1 MKDFINKLYKNHS
14 LIYKGLLFI
23 STTFLIVY
31 LFPKSGK
38 FKYDFEKGKPWQSEN
53 LQAPFDF
60 AIKKTDAEITSEKK
74 ELVDNSVLYF
84 DIDSA
89 IVNKVRASF
98 VTEFKN
104 VFSDSIPKRTTDTLY
119 KVGESIISELY
130 AFGVLSENYNFS
142 KDKTIAI
149 LDGREKKQ
157 DGYFSNLIKQD
168 ELSSVIDKILVK
180 NNLAKYKE
188 NFIALFFDIV
198 EPNIIFNKS
207 FTDKVLQDEFA
218 KISYTRGSVAKET
231 LIVSKGEVIEGDKYQ
246 ILKSLQSE
254 YESQVWN
261 EANYN
266 WVLFAYTLLVALAL
280 LMLLLFLRKYRV
292 SVFENNTK
300 VTFIFFNI
308 SLMIFITT
316 LVVNYDSKY
325 IYIVPICILPLVF
338 KAFFDARLGLFA
350 HVLTVL
356 LLGFVVPNSYEY
368 MFLQIIAGI
377 VTILTVSEL
386 YKRANLFISVGQIT
400 LIYIIAYFA
409 FFVIHEGSVETL
421 KWETFIW
428 FVLCGLATLFVQPL
442 IYAYEKLFGLVSDVS
457 LLELSDT
464 NSKLLKELS
473 NKAPGTFH
481 HSLNVA
487 NLAEASAN
495 EIGANS
501 MLVRVGALYHDIG
514 KMKSPTYYTENQ
526 STGINPHDEL
536 SSKESAR
543 IITDHVINGIEIAR
557 KNNLPDRV
565 IDFIRTHHGTSVV
578 YYFYMQE
585 KRDYPETEVDK
596 LDFSYPGPKPFSKET
611 AILMM
616 CDSIE
621 AASKS
626 LKEPTSTK
634 IEAFVENII
643 NKQIEEG
650 QFLNANITFKEIQS
664 IKKVLK
670 HKLAN
675 IYHLRIEYPE

>member
-1 MKDFINKLYKNHS
+1 MKDFINLLYRNHS
-14 LIYKGLLFI
+14 LGYKLLLFL

-38 FKYDFEKGKPWQSEN
+38 FKYNFEKGKPWQSES

-60 AIKKTDAEITSEKK
+60 AIKKTDLEINSEKQAIK
-74 ELVDNSVLYF
+74 DNANLYF
-84 DIDSA
+84 DLDD
-89 IVNKVRASF
+89 KVYNR
-98 VTEFKN
+98 VVENYRTEFQN
-104 VFSDSIPKRTTDTLY
+104 TFPDTLDIATSALLY
-119 KVGESIISELY
+119 KHGEQIIDRLY
-130 AFGVLSENYNFS
+130 TKGILGDEYSFS
-142 KDKTIAI
+142 GGRQIII
-149 LDGREKKQ
+149 LNNRIEKEQ
-157 DGYFSNLIKQD
+157 TQFSQLIKQS
-168 ELSSVIDKILVK
+168 ELTSIIDNSLQDDVFKAFKTDFVS
-180 NNLAKYKE
+180 
-188 NFIALFFDIV
+188 LFYDII
-198 EPNIIFNKS
+198 EPNITFNKA
-207 FTDKVLQDEFA
+207 FTDRVIQSELD
-218 KISYTRGSVAKET
+218 KIAYTRGSIERET
-231 LIVSKGEVIEGDKYQ
+231 LIISKGEVVEGDKFQ
-246 ILKSLQSE
+246 ILKSLEAE
-254 YESQVWN
+254 YESQVWTDS
-261 EANYN
+261 NYY
-266 WVLFAYTLLVALAL
+266 WVICAYTLLVSLAL
-280 LMLLLFLRKYRV
+280 LMLLLFIKKYRP

-300 VTFIFFNI
+300 VTFIFFNVL
-308 SLMIFITT
+308 LMIFITT
-316 LVVNYDSKY
+316 LVVNYNSKY
-325 IYIVPICILPLVF
+325 VYVVPICILPLVL

-350 HVLTVL
+350 HVITVL
-356 LLGFVVPNSYEY
+356 LLGFIVSNSYEY

-400 LIYIIAYFA
+400 LIYIVAYFA
-409 FFVIHEGSVETL
+409 FFVIHEGSVDAL
-421 KWETFIW
+421 KWETFGL

-487 NLAEASAN
+487 NLAEAAAN
-495 EIGANS
+495 EIGANA
-501 MLVRVGALYHDIG
+501 MLVRVGALYHDVG
-514 KMKSPTYYTENQ
+514 KMKNPTYFTENQ

-536 SSKESAR
+536 SSKESAL
-543 IITDHVINGIEIAR
+543 IIIDHVINGIEIAR
-557 KNNLPDRV
+557 KNNIPDRI

-578 YYFYMQE
+578 YYFYKKE
-585 KRDYPETEVDK
+585 KELNDN
-596 LDFSYPGPKPFSKET
+596 LDISDFQYPGPKPFSKET

-616 CDSIE
+616 CDSVE

-626 LKEPTSTK
+626 LKEPTSSK
-634 IEAFVENII
+634 IDVFVENII
-643 NKQIEEG
+643 NKQMSDG

>member
-1 MKDFINKLYKNHS
+1 MKDFINKLYRNHS

-23 STTFLIVY
+23 CTTFLIVY

-38 FKYDFEKGKPWQSEN
+38 FKYNFEKGKPWQSES
-53 LQAPFDF
+53 LQAPFGF
-60 AIKKTDAEITSEKK
+60 AIKKTDDEIAIEEKG
-74 ELVDNSVLYF
+74 VIDNAMLYF
-84 DIDSA
+84 DLDNSILKKVNDAYEEQFKA
-89 IVNKVRASF
+89 IFPDTIPNSISNK
-98 VTEFKN
+98 
-104 VFSDSIPKRTTDTLY
+104 LY
-119 KVGESIISELY
+119 KTGEGIFSELY
-130 AFGVLSENYNFS
+130 KYGVLSDNYDFS
-142 KDKTIAI
+142 KDRSIVV
-149 LDGREKKQ
+149 LDGREKKL
-157 DGYFSNLIKQD
+157 DGFYSHLIEQSDVTAVIESVLDKNNLSNFKADFVALCFDLVEPNITFNKIFTDKAIQD
-168 ELSSVIDKILVK
+168 ELSR
-180 NNLAKYKE
+180 
-188 NFIALFFDIV
+188 
-198 EPNIIFNKS
+198 
-207 FTDKVLQDEFA
+207 
-218 KISYTRGSVAKET
+218 ISYTRGSIAKET
-231 LIVSKGEVIEGDKYQ
+231 LIVSKGEVVEGDKYQ

-292 SVFENNTK
+292 EVFENNTK

-316 LVVNYDSKY
+316 LVVNYDAKY

-356 LLGFVVPNSYEY
+356 LLGFIVPNSYEY

-409 FFVIHEGSVETL
+409 FFVIHEGSIETL

-428 FVLCGLATLFVQPL
+428 FILCGLATLFVQPL

-464 NSKLLKELS
+464 NTKLLKELS

-495 EIGANS
+495 EIGANA

-514 KMKSPTYYTENQ
+514 KMKNPTYYTENQ

-578 YYFYMQE
+578 YYFYMQQ
-585 KRDYPETEVDK
+585 KKDYPDIEIDK
-596 LDFSYPGPKPFSKET
+596 ANFSYPGPKPFSKET

-616 CDSIE
+616 CDSVE

-626 LKEPTSTK
+626 LKDPTSAK

-643 NKQIEEG
+643 NKQIEQG
-650 QFLNANITFKEIQS
+650 QFLNADITFKEIES

>member
-1 MKDFINKLYKNHS
+1 MKDFVNKLYRNHS
-14 LIYKGLLFI
+14 LIYKGLLFVC
-23 STTFLIVY
+23 TTFFIVY

-38 FKYDFEKGKPWQSEN
+38 FKYNFEQGKPWQSEN
-53 LQAPFDF
+53 LYAPFDF
-60 AIKKTDAEITSEKK
+60 AVKKTDEEIKK
-74 ELVDNSVLYF
+74 EKQLIIDNATLYF
-84 DIDSA
+84 DVDELILPKIVSDFDAHFDDS
-89 IVNKVRASF
+89 F
-98 VTEFKN
+98 P
-104 VFSDSIPKRTTDTLY
+104 DSIPKKI
-119 KVGESIISELY
+119 KVKLEETGKALIEELY
-130 AFGVLSENYNFS
+130 QFGVLDEKYDY
-142 KDKTIAI
+142 KDDRVVEI
-149 LDGREKKQ
+149 LKGREKISEGFYSDLVSQEAITLKI
-157 DGYFSNLIKQD
+157 NRVLLEH
-168 ELSSVIDKILVK
+168 ELSKFKTSFV
-180 NNLAKYKE
+180 
-188 NFIALFFDIV
+188 ALFYDLLH
-198 EPNIIFNKS
+198 PNLTLNKA
-207 FTDKVLQDEFA
+207 FTDKVIQEDLG
-218 KISYTRGSVAKET
+218 KIAYTRGSIAKGT
-231 LIVSKGEVIEGDKYQ
+231 LIVSKGEVVEGDKYQ
-246 ILKSLQSE
+246 SLKSLQSE

-261 EANYN
+261 KTNYN
-266 WVLFAYTLLVALAL
+266 WVILAYTLLVSLAL
-280 LMLLLFLRKYRV
+280 LMLLLFLRKYRFE
-292 SVFENNTK
+292 VFEDNTK

-308 SLMIFITT
+308 SLVVFITT
-316 LVVNYDSKY
+316 LVVNYNSKY

-338 KAFFDARLGLFA
+338 KAFFDARLGLFS

-356 LLGFVVPNSYEY
+356 LIGFIVPNSYEY

-409 FFVIHEGSVETL
+409 FFVIHEGSVDTL

-428 FVLCGLATLFVQPL
+428 FILCGLATLFVQPL
-442 IYAYEKLFGLVSDVS
+442 IYVYEKLFGLVSDVS

-464 NSKLLKELS
+464 NTKLLKELA

-495 EIGANS
+495 EIGANA

-514 KMKSPTYYTENQ
+514 KMKNPTFFTENQ

-536 SSKESAR
+536 SSKESAK
-543 IITDHVINGIEIAR
+543 IIIDHVINGIEMS
-557 KNNLPDRV
+557 KKYNLPDRV
-565 IDFIRTHHGTSVV
+565 IDFIRTHHGTSMV
-578 YYFYMQE
+578 YYFYMKE
-585 KRDYPETEVDK
+585 KKSFPDLEIDKVD
-596 LDFSYPGPKPFSKET
+596 FCYPGPKPFSKET